1 MGLRLSAL
9 RTMPV
14 AFLYLLSSQMWNYDA
29 GICKDG
35 WIILDCDFLYD
46 RRWARRYMEYL
57 RYGWKVLP
65 KKESGN
71 YTIYTKMFFFVD
83 TGLYEAYN
91 KKAYKR
97 KIDGGI

>member
-1 MGLRLSAL
+1 
-9 RTMPV
+9 
-14 AFLYLLSSQMWNYDA
+14 
-29 GICKDG
+29 
-35 WIILDCDFLYD
+35 
-46 RRWARRYMEYL
+46 MEYL
-57 RYGWKVLP
+57 KYGWKVLP

-83 TGLYEAYN
+83 TGLYEVYN